1 MEYPKFSFSFLPAA
15 ANILLTLNGDVKVDD
30 YASLIMI
37 QIRLPIL
44 DKAVGTLWY
53 LNNHLYIILIDIWH
67 CAGRRLWCICPIDK
81 NNVKAQG
88 KLIIAEYTSYKL
100 IDSVVILNSLLL
112 KGWIENKIY
121 GRVVIL

>member
-44 DKAVGTLWY
+44 DKAVGTL
-53 LNNHLYIILIDIWH
+53 
-67 CAGRRLWCICPIDK
+67 
-81 NNVKAQG
+81 
-88 KLIIAEYTSYKL
+88 
-100 IDSVVILNSLLL
+100 
-112 KGWIENKIY
+112 
-121 GRVVIL
+121 